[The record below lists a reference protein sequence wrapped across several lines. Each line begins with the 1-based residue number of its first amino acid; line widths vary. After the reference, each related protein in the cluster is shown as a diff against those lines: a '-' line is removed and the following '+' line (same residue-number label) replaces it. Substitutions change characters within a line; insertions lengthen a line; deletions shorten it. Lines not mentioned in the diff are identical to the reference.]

1 MSFRYI
7 AVCVLL
13 VLSLSA
19 CAPTELNSRDTEGRQ
34 TPASVNTQLGI
45 EYMRN
50 GMYEASLD
58 ALKKAIKQNASY
70 QPAQVAIA
78 VLYERLGEI
87 GLAEKHYRRA
97 YNLNPKDALT
107 LNNYGQFLC
116 HTKHYDEAD
125 RMFNTA
131 LEDPL
136 YSHPETVLT
145 NAGLC
150 AIRQARQDK
159 AEKYL
164 RRALERNPKYPPALR
179 EMARL
184 SFVREHW
191 LAARAYLQRLQE
203 VGSLT
208 PEFLWIGVRTERAL
222 GDRHALSSY
231 ELLLKNRYPESEET
245 GKLLDWERTQSGR

>member
-1 MSFRYI
+1 MTFRHV
-7 AVCVLL
+7 AVWVLMTL
-13 VLSLSA
+13 TLSA

-34 TPASVNTQLGI
+34 TPASVNTQLGV

-58 ALKKAIKQNASY
+58 VLKKAIKQDASY
-70 QPAQVAIA
+70 QPAHISIA
-78 VLYERLGEI
+78 VLYERLGETA
-87 GLAEKHYRRA
+87 LAEKHYRKA
-97 YNLNPKDALT
+97 YDLNPKDPLT

-116 HTKHYDEAD
+116 RNKHYDEAD

-136 YSHPETVLT
+136 YRNPETILT

-150 AIRQARQDK
+150 AVRQSKQDK
-159 AEKYL
+159 AGKYF
-164 RRALERNPKYPPALR
+164 RWALAKNSKYPPALR

-184 SFVREHW
+184 SFARKHW
-191 LAARAYLQRLQE
+191 LGARAYLQRLQE

-208 PEFLWIGVRTERAL
+208 PEFLWIGVQTEHAL

-245 GKLLDWERTQSGR
+245 RLLLEWERAQSGR